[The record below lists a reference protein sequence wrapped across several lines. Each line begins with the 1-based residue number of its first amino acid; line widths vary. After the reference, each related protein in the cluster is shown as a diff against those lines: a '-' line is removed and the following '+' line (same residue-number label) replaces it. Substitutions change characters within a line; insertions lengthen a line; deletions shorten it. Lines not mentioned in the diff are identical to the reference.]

1 MNGIKLT
8 IEQKNAIQGVL
19 YNENTFFNCVQ
30 DINGDWFLF
39 LSSDDIIQI
48 NNSEFSLLLLLDEF
62 EYVPPIIENPFI

>member
-1 MNGIKLT
+1 MVSYKLT
-8 IEQKNAIQGVL
+8 IGQKNAIQGVF

-39 LSSDDIIQI
+39 LSTDDIIQI
-48 NNSEFSLLLLLDEF
+48 NNSEFDFLISLPEF